1 LIVKWFQLDA
11 DAPDDPKIRAV
22 VRALGVEGFG
32 GLVGLWCH
40 VARHGRKPGQ
50 AIDSRGAPFPVDDLI
65 AATGLPA
72 EKFNELVELC
82 TRSGHFRRDVWEMY
96 RGIWIPAMERRADR
110 YAKRLAKLQQ
120 IPIDWT
126 GAQS

>member
-1 LIVKWFQLDA
+1 MKWFQLDA

-40 VARHGRKPGQ
+40 VAKHGRRPGQ
-50 AIDSRGAPFPVDDLI
+50 AIDSSGAPLPVDDLV

-72 EKFNELVELC
+72 EKFDELVTVC
-82 TRSGHFRRDVWEMY
+82 TKTGHFRRDAWELY

-110 YAKRLAKLQQ
+110 YAQRVARSQQ
-120 IPIDWT
+120 LPIDWAG
-126 GAQS
+126 GAT